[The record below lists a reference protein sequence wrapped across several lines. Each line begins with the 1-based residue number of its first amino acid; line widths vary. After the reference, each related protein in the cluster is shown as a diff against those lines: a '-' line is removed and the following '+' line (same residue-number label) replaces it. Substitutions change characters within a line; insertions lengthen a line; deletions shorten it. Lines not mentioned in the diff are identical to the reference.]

1 MKQFSP
7 RLAAKALWQLRIR
20 RRPYVLSHGIT
31 VQCNLRCRFCE
42 YWANPAKEMS
52 TPEIFRMP
60 KPNLDLAA
68 FNTQISIKREVG
80 RIHKF
85 NPQSVDPLVDAN
97 DSRAEVIRC
106 SEPIQTEWF
115 EVFYYSTFPVNQ

>member
-1 MKQFSP
+1 MKRFSP
-7 RLAAKALWQLRIR
+7 RLAANALWQLRVKR
-20 RRPYVLSHGIT
+20 KPYVLSHGIT
-31 VQCNLRCRFCE
+31 GQCNLRCRFCE
-42 YWANPAKEMS
+42 YWANPGKEMS

-85 NPQSVDPLVDAN
+85 NPQSVDPLVG
-97 DSRAEVIRC
+97 C
-106 SEPIQTEWF
+106 Q
-115 EVFYYSTFPVNQ
+115 

>member
-1 MKQFSP
+1 
-7 RLAAKALWQLRIR
+7 
-20 RRPYVLSHGIT
+20 
-31 VQCNLRCRFCE
+31 
-42 YWANPAKEMS
+42 MS
-52 TPEIFRMP
+52 TLEIFRMP

>member
-1 MKQFSP
+1 MSSLTASP
-7 RLAAKALWQLRIR
+7 DIATLADGSANIGRIQKGEERLWR
-20 RRPYVLSHGIT
+20 Y
-31 VQCNLRCRFCE
+31 
-42 YWANPAKEMS
+42 
-52 TPEIFRMP
+52 FRMP

-97 DSRAEVIRC
+97 DSWAEVIRC
-106 SEPIQTEWF
+106 SEPIRTERF
-115 EVFYYSTFPVNQ
+115 DVFCYSTFPVNQ